1 MELRANKQLLWNR
14 VHNTVERQA
23 NNTSTSSRAFPTA
36 PPLLIQSVNT
46 PYNAINSILCYIE
59 ILLTWELIPKTVE
72 WNDSCE
78 GCPSLLTLWFRYIHN
93 ICSPNICKRKTNRTN
108 EILDKFIDWYIC
120 IYELFLIE
128 KGLKGF
134 HKIVMECS

>member
-46 PYNAINSILCYIE
+46 PYNAINSILRYIE

-78 GCPSLLTLWFRYIHN
+78 GCSSLLTLWFRYIHN

-108 EILDKFIDWYIC
+108 EILDKFIDSYIYMY
-120 IYELFLIE
+120 IWAIFDR
-128 KGLKGF
+128 KGVKR
-134 HKIVMECS
+134 IS

>member
-46 PYNAINSILCYIE
+46 PYNAINSILRYIE

-108 EILDKFIDWYIC
+108 EILDKFIDSYIC
-120 IYELFLIE
+120 MYIWAIFDR
-128 KGLKGF
+128 KGVKR
-134 HKIVMECS
+134 IS

>member
-46 PYNAINSILCYIE
+46 PYNAINSILRYIE

-93 ICSPNICKRKTNRTN
+93 ICSRNICKRKTNRTN
-108 EILDKFIDWYIC
+108 EILDKFIDSYIYIFLFY
-120 IYELFLIE
+120 IYIWVIFDR
-128 KGLKGF
+128 
-134 HKIVMECS
+134 KIKRIS

>member
-1 MELRANKQLLWNR
+1 MELRANKQLLWKR

-46 PYNAINSILCYIE
+46 PYNAINSILRYIE

-108 EILDKFIDWYIC
+108 EILDKFIDSYIYMY
-120 IYELFLIE
+120 IWAIFDR
-128 KGLKGF
+128 KGVKR
-134 HKIVMECS
+134 IS

>member
-108 EILDKFIDWYIC
+108 EILDKFIDSYIYMY
-120 IYELFLIE
+120 IWAIFDR
-128 KGLKGF
+128 KGVKR
-134 HKIVMECS
+134 IS

>member
-46 PYNAINSILCYIE
+46 PYNAINSILRYIE

-93 ICSPNICKRKTNRTN
+93 ICSPNIWKTNRTN
-108 EILDKFIDWYIC
+108 EILDKFIDSYIC
-120 IYELFLIE
+120 MYIWAIFDR
-128 KGLKGF
+128 KGVKR
-134 HKIVMECS
+134 IS

>member
-46 PYNAINSILCYIE
+46 PYNAINSILRYIE

-108 EILDKFIDWYIC
+108 EILDKFIDSYIYMY
-120 IYELFLIE
+120 IWAIFDR
-128 KGLKGF
+128 KGVKR
-134 HKIVMECS
+134 IS

>member
-46 PYNAINSILCYIE
+46 PYNAINSILRYIE

-78 GCPSLLTLWFRYIHN
+78 DCPSLLTFWFRYIHN
-93 ICSPNICKRKTNRTN
+93 ICSPNIWKTNRTN
-108 EILDKFIDWYIC
+108 EILDKFIDSYIC

-134 HKIVMECS
+134 HKIVMESS